1 MMRLVSSLCFLL
13 ALTDQALPQQTP
25 DFSGTYT
32 LGSLA
37 RSDSAGGANFR
48 EQTPGPKTTLN
59 ISQNANSIEARF
71 TFASG
76 KTATLKYHLDDSESK
91 NVDPDGSPTNDRVK
105 LKGKSLVIRST
116 IKIVSGDLKG
126 SEVHRAESW
135 ELSKD
140 LRTLTIH
147 EQFEIP
153 GAH

>member
-25 DFSGTYT
+25 DFSGTYA

-91 NVDPDGSPTNDRVK
+91 NVDPDGAYQRPRQ
-105 LKGKSLVIRST
+105 
-116 IKIVSGDLKG
+116 
-126 SEVHRAESW
+126 AERKEPRNSIDHKNC
-135 ELSKD
+135 LG
-140 LRTLTIH
+140 R
-147 EQFEIP
+147 FERL
-153 GAH
+153 